1 MMAMTRADY
10 RSWDEQI
17 AKQYATLGKKN
28 TVYWF
33 TPHTVNPTP
42 GVVPNSGYIG
52 ELSPSQ
58 ESLQKACEWF
68 KSRPEF
74 AGEYEGRLWAG
85 SMNPPEKPRGRF
97 ETIQEELN
105 KLHDQRIDR
114 FEELLDQFDT
124 LHAEFGE

>member
-1 MMAMTRADY
+1 MSYIEQTRRIKEVY
-10 RSWDEQI
+10 DELYEQRMERLENI
-17 AKQYATLGKKN
+17 NALGASQATVDDPEN
-28 TVYWF
+28 YWF

-52 ELSPSQ
+52 ESSLS
-58 ESLQKACEWF
+58 QKSF
-68 KSRPEF
+68 
-74 AGEYEGRLWAG
+74 
-85 SMNPPEKPRGRF
+85 
-97 ETIQEELN
+97 QEELN